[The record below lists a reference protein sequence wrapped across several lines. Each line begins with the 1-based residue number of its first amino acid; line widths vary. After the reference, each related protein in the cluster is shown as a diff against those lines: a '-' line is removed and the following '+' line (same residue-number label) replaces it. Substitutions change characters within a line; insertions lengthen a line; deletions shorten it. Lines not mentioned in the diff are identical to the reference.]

1 MKFPKKEKKEKKE
14 GKGLRS
20 KIYDHMPTFIQRTL
34 RKTPFRTLENNKYF
48 QALEK
53 YSLISHAVLAMVV
66 IFIIEWVSR
75 MSFTSA
81 VSYVVDT
88 PLRFLFNALI
98 VYVTLLVA
106 YLFRHRGLV
115 RIIVSVFWIL
125 LGVVNGFILASR
137 VTPFNFT
144 DLKLIG
150 DLLSMQGSKYFSVWQ
165 GVLVVICLAL
175 LLVFLIIYAIR
186 GPFYKD
192 KIHRLRNLIL
202 LVVIVACMPLVTKG
216 AVASGIMA
224 SYFGNLAQG
233 YKDYGF
239 VYSFMASTFDTGMS
253 KPNGYSEE
261 AVDQILNQV
270 EVGETTVAKE
280 DMPNIIFVQLESFID
295 PTEVNFLEVSNDPIP
310 NFRNLMDTYTSG
322 HLTVPIVG
330 AGTANTEF
338 ELLTG
343 MGLRYFGLG
352 EYPYKTVLK
361 DATCE
366 SVAGVLGELGYGTHA
381 IHNNGGN
388 FYGRANVF
396 ANMGFDSFTSKELM
410 NATQYNI
417 LNSWLED
424 DILVEET
431 LKVLDSTEGQSDF
444 VFTIAVQSHGNYPT
458 YEVYEDPVIEVTGA
472 ETEEKNYQ
480 WEYFSNQM
488 YEVDQVVGRMIEELS
503 KRDEKTL
510 VVFYGDHL
518 PTMGLTEE
526 DMVTG
531 DLYKTTYATWN
542 NFGLEKADADLT
554 TYEIMAY
561 MLDQIGIHEGTILTY
576 QQECLKNDS
585 LAITSYKDLEML
597 QYDLLYGERYAY
609 GGQDLYPRSDLIMG
623 VQDVVIEG
631 DYIDFEGTKLNIIG
645 KNFTPWSKVFVNGER
660 VTTSYQSGSRLLIF
674 LKDVEDGATIVV
686 NQLGAG
692 ETVFR
697 SSNEY
702 IWREPYGY
710 DAQDEE
716 NAENVDED
724 ELIDTEENVVNTV
737 TDEDEEAHDAD
748 GASTEEDSLHEQV
761 KDTLIEADEDVM
773 ND

>member
-1 MKFPKKEKKEKKE
+1 MNFKKQEKGSRKSLIRRIPFPN
-14 GKGLRS
+14 L
-20 KIYDHMPTFIQRTL
+20 D
-34 RKTPFRTLENNKYF
+34 NNKTLQF
-48 QALEK
+48 LEK
-53 YSLISHAVLAMVV
+53 YSLISHGVLAMIL
-66 IFIIEWVSR
+66 IFVIEWVSR
-75 MSFTSA
+75 RSFLSA
-81 VSYVVDT
+81 VGFVIES
-88 PLRFLFNALI
+88 PLVFLFNAMLI
-98 VYVTLLVA
+98 YVTLMIA

-115 RIIVSVFWIL
+115 RIIISVFWLL

-150 DLLSMQGSKYFSVWQ
+150 DLLSMQGSKYFAVWQ
-165 GVLVVICLAL
+165 GVLVVIALVVL
-175 LLVFLIIYAIR
+175 LLFLIIYAVR
-186 GPFYKD
+186 GPFYKK

-202 LVVIVACMPLVTKG
+202 LIVAIACMPLVAKG
-216 AVASGIMA
+216 AISAGVMA

-233 YKDYGF
+233 YQDYGF
-239 VYSFMASTFDTGMS
+239 VYSFVASTVDTGMS
-253 KPNGYSEE
+253 KPKTYSEE
-261 AVDQILNQV
+261 AVQKVLEKINV
-270 EVGETTVAKE
+270 EETSVDAE

-295 PTEVNFLEVSNDPIP
+295 PTEVNFLEVSEDPIP
-310 NFRNLMDTYTSG
+310 NFRNLMENYTSG

-343 MGLRYFGLG
+343 MALRYFGLG
-352 EYPYKTVLK
+352 EYPYKTILK
-361 DATCE
+361 DTTCE
-366 SVAGVLGELGYGTHA
+366 SAAGVLSDLGYGTHA

-388 FYGRANVF
+388 FYSRANVF

-410 NATQYNI
+410 NATDYNI

-431 LKVLDSTEGQSDF
+431 MKVLDSTENQSDF

-480 WEYFSNQM
+480 WEYFTNQM
-488 YEVDQVVGRMIEELS
+488 YEVDQVVGKMIEALEQ
-503 KRDEKTL
+503 RDEKT
-510 VVFYGDHL
+510 VIVFYGDHL

-526 DMVTG
+526 DMATG

-542 NFGLEKADADLT
+542 NFGLEKADKDLT
-554 TYEIMAY
+554 TQQIMAY
-561 MLDQIGIHEGTILTY
+561 IMDQVGIHEGTIFTY
-576 QQECLKNDS
+576 QQACMKDAELNKK
-585 LAITSYKDLEML
+585 YKTDLRTL

-609 GGQDLYPRSDLIMG
+609 DQQDLYPRTDLIMG

-631 DYIDFEGTKLNIIG
+631 TYIEYDGTKLSIIG
-645 KNFTPWSKVFVNGER
+645 KNFTPWSKVFVDGER
-660 VTTSYQSGSRLLIF
+660 VTTSYRSGTRVVIF
-674 LKDVEDGATIVV
+674 LKDIEDGSTIVV

-692 ETVFR
+692 ETIFR
-697 SSNEY
+697 SSQEY
-702 IWREPYGY
+702 IWNAPLWYNSEM
-710 DAQDEE
+710 EE
-716 NAENVDED
+716 EAEQVDED
-724 ELIDTEENVVNTV
+724 ELTDTEEDVVNTV

-748 GASTEEDSLHEQV
+748 DGGFTDELEEFHDQV
-761 KDTLIEADEDVM
+761 VDTLQEVDEDHL

>member
-1 MKFPKKEKKEKKE
+1 MKFPKKKKKEQTE
-14 GKGLRS
+14 GKKKLRS

-34 RKTPFRTLENNKYF
+34 RKTPFRALENNRFF

-53 YSLISHAVLAMVV
+53 YSLIAHAVLAMVL
-66 IFIIEWVSR
+66 IFVIEWVSR

-81 VSYVVDT
+81 ASFVIDT

-98 VYVTLLVA
+98 IYVTLLFA

-115 RIIVSVFWIL
+115 RIIISVFWLL

-175 LLVFLIIYAIR
+175 LLIFLIVYAVR
-186 GPFYKD
+186 GPFYKK
-192 KIHRLRNLIL
+192 KIHRFRNLIL
-202 LVVIVACMPLVTKG
+202 LIVAVICLPFIAKG
-216 AVASGIMA
+216 AIHTGIMA

-233 YKDYGF
+233 YADYGF
-239 VYSFMASTFDTGMS
+239 VYSFVASTVDTGMS
-253 KPNGYSEE
+253 EPKGYSESSVNTLLE
-261 AVDQILNQV
+261 QID
-270 EVGETTVAKE
+270 VGETTLDSE

-295 PTEVNFLEVSNDPIP
+295 PTEVNFLTVSQDPIP
-310 NFRNLMDTYTSG
+310 NFRNLMKNYTSG

-343 MGLRYFGLG
+343 MALRYFGLG

-361 DATCE
+361 DTTCE
-366 SVAGVLGELGYGTHA
+366 SAAGVLSDLGYGTHA

-410 NATQYNI
+410 NATKYNI

-424 DILVEET
+424 DILIEET
-431 LKVLDSTEGQSDF
+431 LKVLDSTENQSDF

-480 WEYFSNQM
+480 WEYFANQM

-503 KRDEKTL
+503 KREEKTL

-518 PTMGLTEE
+518 PTMGLSGA
-526 DMVTG
+526 DMATG

-542 NFGLEKADADLT
+542 NFGLEKADKDLT
-554 TYEIMAY
+554 TYQIMAY
-561 MLDQIGIHEGTILTY
+561 MMDQLGIHEGTIFTY
-576 QQECLKNDS
+576 QQECLENEA
-585 LAITSYKDLEML
+585 LAANASTDLETL

-609 GGQDLYPRSDLIMG
+609 KGQDLYPRSDLIMG
-623 VQDVVIEG
+623 VQEVVIEG
-631 DYIDFEGTKLNIIG
+631 DYIDYEGTKLNIIG

-660 VTTSYQSGSRLLIF
+660 VTTSYQSGTRLLIF
-674 LKDVEDGATIVV
+674 LKDVNDGDTIVV

-692 ETVFR
+692 ETIFR

-702 IWREPYGY
+702 IWHEPYGF
-710 DAQDEE
+710 DASDEE
-716 NAENVDED
+716 NAENVDDD
-724 ELIDTEENVVNTV
+724 ELVDTQEDVVNTV
-737 TDEDEEAHDAD
+737 TDEDEEAHDA
-748 GASTEEDSLHEQV
+748 GDSLQEQV
-761 KDTLIEADEDVM
+761 KDALIDADEDVM

>member
-1 MKFPKKEKKEKKE
+1 MKFPKREKKERRE
-14 GKGLRS
+14 GKKLRS
-20 KIYDHMPTFIQRTL
+20 KIYDKMPTFVQRTL
-34 RKTPFRTLENNKYF
+34 RKTPFRALENNKYF

-53 YSLISHAVLAMVV
+53 YSLISHAVLAMVL
-66 IFIIEWVSR
+66 IFVIEWVSR
-75 MSFTSA
+75 RSFSSA
-81 VSYVVDT
+81 LSFVVGS
-88 PLRFLFNALI
+88 PLVFLFNALI
-98 VYVTLLVA
+98 IYVTLLAA

-115 RIIVSVFWIL
+115 RIIISVFWLL

-165 GVLVVICLAL
+165 GALVVVCLVL
-175 LLVFLIIYAIR
+175 LLIFLIIYAIR
-186 GPFYKD
+186 GPFYKE

-202 LVVIVACMPLVTKG
+202 LVIVVACMPFITKG
-216 AVASGIMA
+216 AISSGIMA

-233 YKDYGF
+233 YQDYGF
-239 VYSFMASTFDTGMS
+239 VYSFMASTFDTGMN
-253 KPNGYSEE
+253 KPKDYSEE
-261 AVDQILNQV
+261 SVSQILDQV
-270 EVGETTVAKE
+270 DVGETTLDPE

-295 PTEVNFLEVSNDPIP
+295 PLEVNFLEVSQDPIP
-310 NFRNLMDTYTSG
+310 NFRNLMENYTSG

-352 EYPYKTVLK
+352 EYPYKTILK
-361 DATCE
+361 DTTCE
-366 SVAGVLGELGYGTHA
+366 SAAGVLGKLGYGTHA

-410 NATQYNI
+410 NATEYNI

-424 DILVEET
+424 DILVDET

-480 WEYFSNQM
+480 WEYFTNQM

-503 KRDEKTL
+503 KREEKTL

-518 PTMGLTEE
+518 PTMGLDDQ
-526 DMVTG
+526 DMAMG
-531 DLYKTTYATWN
+531 DLYQTTYATWN

-561 MLDQIGIHEGTILTY
+561 MMNQLGIHEGTIFTY
-576 QQECLKNDS
+576 QQECMENNS
-585 LAITSYKDLEML
+585 LAVTSYKDLEIL

-609 GGQDLYPRSDLIMG
+609 DGKDLYPRSDLIMG
-623 VQDVVIEG
+623 VSDVTIAG
-631 DYIDFEGTKLNIIG
+631 SYISYEGTKLNLIG
-645 KNFTPWSKVFVNGER
+645 SNFTPWSKVFVNGER
-660 VTTSYQSGSRLLIF
+660 VTTSYQSSTRLLIF
-674 LKDVEDGATIVV
+674 MKDLEDGASIVV

-692 ETVFR
+692 ETIFR

-702 IWREPYGY
+702 IWHTPFGY
-710 DAQDEE
+710 DSEDAE

-724 ELIDTEENVVNTV
+724 ELIDTQEDVVNTV
-737 TDEDEEAHDAD
+737 TDEDEEAHGAD
-748 GASTEEDSLHEQV
+748 DPTKDPLHEQV
-761 KDTLIEADEDVM
+761 KDALIDADEDVM

>member
-1 MKFPKKEKKEKKE
+1 MKFPKKEKREKTE
-14 GKGLRS
+14 GKKKLRS

-53 YSLISHAVLAMVV
+53 YSLIAHAVLAMAV
-66 IFIIEWVSR
+66 IFVIEWVSR
-75 MSFTSA
+75 MSFASA
-81 VSYVVDT
+81 VSFVIDT

-175 LLVFLIIYAIR
+175 LLIFLIIYAIR

-202 LVVIVACMPLVTKG
+202 LVIIVACMPLVTRVS
-216 AVASGIMA
+216 VASGVMA

-253 KPNGYSEE
+253 KPNDYSEE
-261 AVDQILNQV
+261 SVNQILDQV
-270 EVGETTVAKE
+270 NVGETTILEE

-295 PTEVNFLEVSNDPIP
+295 PTEVNFLEVSEDPIP
-310 NFRNLMDTYTSG
+310 NFRNLMENYTSG

-361 DATCE
+361 DTTCE
-366 SVAGVLGELGYGTHA
+366 SAAGVLSGLGYATHA

-410 NATQYNI
+410 NATEYNI

-424 DILVEET
+424 DILVDET
-431 LKVLDSTEGQSDF
+431 LKVLDSTENQSDF

-488 YEVDQVVGRMIEELS
+488 YEVDQVIGRMIEELS

-518 PTMGLTEE
+518 PTMGLSDE
-526 DMVTG
+526 DMATG

-561 MLDQIGIHEGTILTY
+561 MMDQIGIHEGTIFTY
-576 QQECLKNDS
+576 QQACLKNDS
-585 LAITSYKDLEML
+585 LAVTSYEDLEML

-609 GGQDLYPRSDLIMG
+609 DGQDLYPRSDLIMG
-623 VQDVVIEG
+623 VEEVVIKSTNIG
-631 DYIDFEGTKLNIIG
+631 YDKTKLNIIG
-645 KNFTPWSKVFVNGER
+645 QNFTPWSKVFVNGER
-660 VTTSYQSGSRLLIF
+660 VTTSYQSRTRLVIF
-674 LKDVEDGATIVV
+674 TKDVEDGATIVV

-692 ETVFR
+692 ETIFR
-697 SSNEY
+697 SSNEF
-702 IWREPYGY
+702 IWYEPYGF
-710 DAQDEE
+710 DPEDVPK
-716 NAENVDED
+716 VDED
-724 ELIDTEENVVNTV
+724 DLIDTEEDVVNTV
-737 TDEDEEAHDAD
+737 TNEDEEAHGVDSDATK
-748 GASTEEDSLHEQV
+748 GDSLHEQV
-761 KDTLIEADEDVM
+761 MDALTEADHDVM